1 MEERLGHS
9 KQERQEGGA
18 AAKRFWVALDA
29 SSPSSRFYNSSS
41 VIPHWCHLTYTCQD
55 PSSSRP
61 ANRMHMADVTAKRDC
76 RDRDRINI
84 HQDYERVVVET

>member
-29 SSPSSRFYNSSS
+29 SSSSSRFYNS
-41 VIPHWCHLTYTCQD
+41 
-55 PSSSRP
+55 
-61 ANRMHMADVTAKRDC
+61 
-76 RDRDRINI
+76 
-84 HQDYERVVVET
+84 